1 MKYAAKLT
9 SMLQNAAAA
18 AANVKN
24 FKFLERVTQY
34 IIVHQK
40 IACFWLVKQKID
52 DMQ

>member
-1 MKYAAKLT
+1 MRG
-9 SMLQNAAAA
+9 MLQIAAAA

-34 IIVHQK
+34 IAVQQK
-40 IACFWLVKQKID
+40 FACFWLVKQKID